1 MKRFLALL
9 LSLLLTLAL
18 VGCNSTSMGVV
29 AGQDNGSPVDATNSA
44 QSQAETQAVTEAPT
58 DAVTQATEAV
68 TEKPAD
74 SKISEE
80 KAKSIA
86 LEHAGLKES
95 EVKFLHVEL
104 DYDDGVLRYEVDFRQ
119 GNYEYDYDIDANTGK
134 ILSYDKD
141 IDD

>member
-1 MKRFLALL
+1 MKRLSALT
-9 LSLLLTLAL
+9 LSLLLVFSLAA
-18 VGCNSTSMGVV
+18 C
-29 AGQDNGSPVDATNSA
+29 TNSA
-44 QSQAETQAVTEAPT
+44 VTQTGNQNDPAVADQNTQAETADATEAPT

-68 TEKPAD
+68 TEKTAD
-74 SKISEE
+74 TKISEE

-86 LEHAGLKES
+86 LEHAGFKES

-119 GNYEYDYDIDANTGK
+119 GNYEYDYDIDSNTGK

>member
-29 AGQDNGSPVDATNSA
+29 AGQDNSSPVDATNSA
-44 QSQAETQAVTEAPT
+44 QSQAPTDAPT
-58 DAVTQATEAV
+58 DAVTQATEAL

-74 SKISEE
+74 TKISEE

-86 LEHAGLKES
+86 LEHAGFKES

-119 GNYEYDYDIDANTGK
+119 GNVEYDYDIDANTGK

>member
-18 VGCNSTSMGVV
+18 VGCDSTSMGVV
-29 AGQDNGSPVDATNSA
+29 AGQDNGTPVDATNSA
-44 QSQAETQAVTEAPT
+44 QSQAST

-86 LEHAGLKES
+86 LNHAGLKES

>member
-1 MKRFLALL
+1 MKRLLALM

-29 AGQDNGSPVDATNSA
+29 AGQDNSTPVDSTIAA
-44 QSQAETQAVTEAPT
+44 QSQAETQAVTDAPS
-58 DAVTQATEAV
+58 DAVTETVTQAPSDT
-68 TEKPAD
+68 
-74 SKISEE
+74 KISEE

-86 LEHAGLKES
+86 LEHAGFKES

>member
-1 MKRFLALL
+1 MKRLSALM

-29 AGQDNGSPVDATNSA
+29 TGQDNSAPIDSTIAA

-68 TEKPAD
+68 TEKTAD
-74 SKISEE
+74 TKISEE

-86 LEHAGLKES
+86 LEHAGFKES